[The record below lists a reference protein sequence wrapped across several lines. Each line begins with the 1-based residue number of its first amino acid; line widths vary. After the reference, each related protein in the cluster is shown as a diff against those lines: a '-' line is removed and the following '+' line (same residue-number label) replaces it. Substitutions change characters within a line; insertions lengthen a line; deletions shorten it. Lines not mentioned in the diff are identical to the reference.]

1 MRIIQAGRLF
11 LLCGAVSALLTA
23 MPAMA
28 AVDTFMTVTGS
39 KQGAIKGE
47 AMSER
52 IHLVRVERDAATGM
66 ASGKRM
72 HSPITVT
79 KEIDAASPKFFTA
92 LNSHETLSEV
102 TITFVGGSRREK
114 TAEKIVLRNATILS
128 IRKAGGNEMIT
139 LDYQAIE
146 VTWTDGGKT
155 MTDDWNAPV

>member
-1 MRIIQAGRLF
+1 MRIIHAGRLF
-11 LLCGAVSALLTA
+11 LLCGAISALLTA
-23 MPAMA
+23 APAMA
-28 AVDTFMTVTGS
+28 AIDTFMTVTGS

-47 AMSER
+47 SSER

-66 ASGKRM
+66 GSGKRM
-72 HSPITVT
+72 HSTVTIT
-79 KEIDAASPKFFTA
+79 KEIDAASPKLFRASST
-92 LNSHETLSEV
+92 HEVLSEV

-114 TAEKIVLRNATILS
+114 TAEKIVLKNATIVS

-139 LDYQAIE
+139 FDYQAIE